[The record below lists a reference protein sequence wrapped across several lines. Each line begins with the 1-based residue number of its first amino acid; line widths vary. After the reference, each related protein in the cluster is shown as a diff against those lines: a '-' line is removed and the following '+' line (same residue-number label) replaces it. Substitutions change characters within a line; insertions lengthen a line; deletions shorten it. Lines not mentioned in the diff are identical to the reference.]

1 MAIGITEGVFATHLE
16 RCNVLSDC
24 LAADACLCDGFVTS
38 LGVEG
43 QLNKFVVKEPI
54 LRKPV

>member
-24 LAADACLCDGFVTS
+24 LAADAFVMGLS
-38 LGVEG
+38 RLWVWKD
-43 QLNKFVVKEPI
+43 NKVVVNEPI